1 MVSFNDISQE
11 ICANNLFFQK
21 KIEFRL
27 AVNEQRKKPELVMQE
42 IDGLILL
49 TVISR
54 VAIQNVL
61 SVLNSL
67 EQVERKLMD
76 RAKNVF

>member
-1 MVSFNDISQE
+1 
-11 ICANNLFFQK
+11 
-21 KIEFRL
+21 
-27 AVNEQRKKPELVMQE
+27 MQE
-42 IDGLILL
+42 ADGLILL

-61 SVLNSL
+61 SVLDSP

-76 RAKNVF
+76 REKKSLLAQTQRENSKTTKCSE

>member
-1 MVSFNDISQE
+1 
-11 ICANNLFFQK
+11 
-21 KIEFRL
+21 
-27 AVNEQRKKPELVMQE
+27 MQE